1 MHALRGSPWYGEMSE
16 TIDALY
22 LLEIRNALRSAPKPG
37 PKKQASTKT
46 LRLIFILP
54 VSSCNMSASTPEEES
69 RADEKRAEQEEI
81 EIEESLEE
89 SFPASDPPSWTLGR
103 DDHEKDAPTP

>member
-1 MHALRGSPWYGEMSE
+1 MSE
-16 TIDALY
+16 TIDALD
-22 LLEIRNALRSAPKPG
+22 LLEIRNALRSPPKPR

-46 LRLIFILP
+46 LRLIFMLL
-54 VSSCNMSASTPEEES
+54 VSSCSMSASTPEEES

-89 SFPASDPPSWTLGR
+89 SFPASDPPGWTLGR